1 MFCVGSF
8 LSSQN
13 SYQNRRNSVSIEENQ
28 YKHCRSIYV
37 YIERECFV
45 TTDSSARKSEVPP
58 IVSASDR
65 DPLAFDLGP
74 STFVSRELSMPIS
87 PPGLRRAHPRAHA
100 LGITRRRRARRPR
113 TGRILRRC
121 LAAGED
127 LCGAVALRRCFGP
140 TRCRRNIYL
149 WCLKYLSC
157 LLLLTRVGLR
167 YEYERE

>member
-121 LAAGED
+121 LGSI
-127 LCGAVALRRCFGP
+127 RC
-140 TRCRRNIYL
+140 CRRSL
-149 WCLKYLSC
+149 WCCCSAEMSRSYSPLDKYLFVVLAVC
-157 LLLLTRVGLR
+157 
-167 YEYERE
+167 

>member
-121 LAAGED
+121 LGSAR
-127 LCGAVALRRCFGP
+127 CWRRS
-140 TRCRRNIYL
+140 L
-149 WCLKYLSC
+149 WCCCCSADMSRSIIPAWVSLSS
-157 LLLLTRVGLR
+157 RVH
-167 YEYERE
+167 